1 MGSFLPIETERARL
15 RAFTADDAPVLA
27 MYRSDPDIARYQSW
41 TPPFERSAAEAFI
54 NELSGLTGP
63 VNGAWIQ
70 IAVEVGGELAG
81 DVAVG
86 LDDPGHVATIGYTLA
101 RAFQGQGLAREAV
114 GAVVDRLFDQLG
126 VHRVEAGL
134 DPRNDASARVLE
146 GLGFEHEGTAVSALL
161 HRGEWVDDAR
171 YALTAEARRA
181 WRERPRHPPGDVR
194 LVEITPDTVR
204 TVLALRTHPSQQ
216 RFVSPMPNSFAD
228 ALFPPLVNGVPV
240 TPWLRA
246 IEADGELVGFVMIAE
261 ATAAH
266 PDPFLWRFLVDR
278 RHQRR
283 GIGDRALNLL
293 IDRLRAEGHRRLLV
307 SWHPGHGGPEPF
319 YVQRG
324 FKPTGV
330 VEDGEIE
337 AALDL

>member
-1 MGSFLPIETERARL
+1 MGPFLPIETKRVRL
-15 RAFTADDAPVLA
+15 RAFTPADAPVLA
-27 MYRSDPDIARYQSW
+27 SYRSDPDIARYQGW
-41 TPPFERSAAEAFI
+41 TAPYERAAAEAFI
-54 NELSGLTGP
+54 AELSGLTGP
-63 VNGAWIQ
+63 VNGEWIQ
-70 IAVEVGGELAG
+70 IAVEFEGELAG

-86 LDDPGHVATIGYTLA
+86 LDEPGHVATIGYTLA

-114 GAVVDRLFDQLG
+114 GAVVDRLFDLLH
-126 VHRVEAGL
+126 VHRIEAGL

-146 GLGFEHEGTAVSALL
+146 ELGFDYEGTARSAVL

-171 YALTAEARRA
+171 YALTAEAHRA
-181 WRERPRHPPGDVR
+181 WRERPLGRPSDVR
-194 LVEITPDTVR
+194 LVEITADTAR
-204 TVLALRTHPSQQ
+204 AVLALQTHHSQQ

-228 ALFPPLVNGVPV
+228 ALFPPDVNRVPV

-246 IEADGELVGFVMIAE
+246 IEADGELVGFMMIAE

-266 PDPFLWRFLVDR
+266 PDPYLWRFLVDR

-283 GIGDRALNLL
+283 GIGDRALTLL
-293 IDRLRAEGHRRLLV
+293 IERLRSEGHRRLLV
-307 SWHPGHGGPEPF
+307 SWHPGRGGPEPF

-324 FKPTGV
+324 FVPTGV

-337 AALDL
+337 AALEL